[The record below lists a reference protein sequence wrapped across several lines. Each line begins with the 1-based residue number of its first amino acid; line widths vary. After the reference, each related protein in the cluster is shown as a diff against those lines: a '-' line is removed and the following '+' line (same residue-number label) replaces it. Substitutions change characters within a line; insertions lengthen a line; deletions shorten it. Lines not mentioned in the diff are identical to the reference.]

1 MAGAVQRAICWC
13 AVGRS
18 RGTMIGRFTACLIA
32 LCCAFAPSSGPVS
45 AQQQPTCQYYQV
57 NAPSL
62 NVFSQPRAD
71 SSFVGALAKSDFVCV
86 IGEQAVQGDRSWLH
100 ITAKL
105 APQSQRTAMDGW
117 AIKSGLQ
124 LAGSSDVTALNAPAP
139 PAAAPKPQP
148 APAPAAANT
157 PPPDIFG
164 HSVITFTGKITE
176 GPTPVNGSSLAQ
188 LITGTPIYP
197 PIDGLPDAAW
207 KKTCNNCHQWNQQSL
222 CVQAKLYAKDPKM
235 TMRIQH
241 PYGGPE
247 KIAMMKWAQ
256 GGCQ

>member
-1 MAGAVQRAICWC
+1 
-13 AVGRS
+13 
-18 RGTMIGRFTACLIA
+18 MIGRFTLCLIA
-32 LCCAFAPSSGPVS
+32 LCGTFAVSSGPAL
-45 AQQQPTCQYYQV
+45 AQPQPGCQYYQV
-57 NAPSL
+57 TVPSL
-62 NVFSQPRAD
+62 NVFAQPRAD
-71 SSFVGALAKSDFVCV
+71 SSFISALAKSDFVCV

-124 LAGSSDVTALNAPAP
+124 PAASSDVAALNTP
-139 PAAAPKPQP
+139 PPGAAPKPQP
-148 APAPAAANT
+148 APAAANV
-157 PPPDIFG
+157 PPPDVFG
-164 HSVITFTGKITE
+164 NSVITFTGKITA

-188 LITGTPIYP
+188 LITGIPIYP
-197 PIDGLPDAAW
+197 PIEGLPDAVW

-235 TMRIQH
+235 TMRLQH